1 MSTCFLYNQSI
12 DATEENTWDVL
23 RDNYMMGSKMK
34 DWDRKD
40 SLTEHASDIDSDSD
54 T

>member
-1 MSTCFLYNQSI
+1 
-12 DATEENTWDVL
+12 VL

-34 DWDRKD
+34 DWDQISDND
-40 SLTEHASDIDSDSD
+40 SATGQVSDYD